1 MADTKTVRGD
11 FNQLQ
16 NMADT
21 PFVATSASKR
31 GLRTLECCFCKEEYM
46 PTHNTKEEAF
56 ASDDLDSR
64 EQWLSGCCG
73 PACWD
78 IHMKPPSSQG
88 TTESS

>member
-1 MADTKTVRGD
+1 
-11 FNQLQ
+11 
-16 NMADT
+16 MADT
-21 PFVATSASKR
+21 PDEAPPPEPVIDKDQMI
-31 GLRTLECCFCKEEYM
+31 CCFCKTEYM

-56 ASDDLDSR
+56 ASDDFDSR